1 MIAMLENEICSITQK
16 PYPLRLIL
24 KVVGYSSSAWYT
36 KPKQGV
42 KNRPGPVP
50 AIDDIK
56 ALSLIKEEIKD
67 SQFHSEG
74 YIKVKGRMDKKGYR
88 IAKHRVNELMREN
101 NLLSAI
107 RPVRGGRK
115 HKHEG
120 KITTSDP
127 NQMWGTDG
135 KKFFAG
141 KDGWCWLFSVIDHFN
156 DEILSW
162 HTAKKGNRFAALE
175 PVRKAVKEQFGS
187 IDKNVCS
194 SLELQL
200 RSDHGSQ
207 YDSADF
213 MNEMNFLG
221 LEMSKA
227 FVRSPEC
234 NGIIERFHRTLNEQV
249 FAVSSFTSLEEAN
262 KAIKEFIEN
271 YNQDWILHRL
281 KCCSPVEYRKKH
293 EENAA

>member
-1 MIAMLENEICSITQK
+1 MIQILKSEICSLTQK
-16 PYPLRLIL
+16 PYPVRLIL

-36 KPKQGV
+36 KPEEGI
-42 KNRPGPVP
+42 KNRPGPAP
-50 AIDDIK
+50 AIDDVR
-56 ALSLIKEEIKD
+56 ALALIREEIKQ
-67 SQFHSEG
+67 SKFCSEG
-74 YIKVKGRMDKKGYR
+74 YIKVKKRMAKKGHK
-88 IAKHRVNELMREN
+88 IAKHRVNTLMREN
-101 NLLSAI
+101 SLLSPV

-115 HKHEG
+115 NKHEG
-120 KITTSDP
+120 KIITQAP
-127 NQMWGTDG
+127 NLMWATDG

-141 KDGWCWLFSVIDHFN
+141 KDGWCWFFGVIDHFN

-175 PVRKAVKEQFGS
+175 PVRKAVKQQFGN

-194 SLELQL
+194 GLELQL

-207 YDSADF
+207 YDSVDF
-213 MNEMNFLG
+213 MNEMNYLG
-221 LEMSKA
+221 LGMSKA

-249 FAVSSFTSLEEAN
+249 FAVNTFTSLQEATQ
-262 KAIKEFIEN
+262 AIKEFIEN
-271 YNQDWILHRL
+271 YNQEWILHRL
-281 KCCSPVEYRKKH
+281 KCCSPLEYREKH